1 MSTTIDP
8 MKGADSLEIKVARA
22 MTGRGV
28 VNFIEF
34 YL

>member
-8 MKGADSLEIKVARA
+8 MKDADSLEIKVAKT
-22 MTGRGV
+22 MTKRGM